1 MHQVHLHAEFL
12 VQVLGKMLCRIYGA
26 VLTACTAETY
36 GQAGET
42 AFHIPF
48 YGCIHQGVYV
58 LEEDGDF
65 SVLFKKTD
73 NGFVE
78 AGEGL
83 VTFVFTGVVHGATV
97 EYEAAAIAGRIFGD
111 AFFIGKAGDF
121 CRSSVNCFSSVS
133 SCSTLQRYGYSG

>member
-42 AFHIPF
+42 AFHISF

-58 LEEDGDF
+58 LEEDGNF
-65 SVLFKKTD
+65 SVLFKKRIT
-73 NGFVE
+73 GSSRPVK
-78 AGEGL
+78 GL
-83 VTFVFTGVVHGATV
+83 
-97 EYEAAAIAGRIFGD
+97 
-111 AFFIGKAGDF
+111 
-121 CRSSVNCFSSVS
+121 
-133 SCSTLQRYGYSG
+133 

>member
-12 VQVLGKMLCRIYGA
+12 VQVLGKMLCRIYGT

-65 SVLFKKTD
+65 SVLFKKAD

-83 VTFVFTGVVHGATV
+83 VTSYLPGLFTARQSNTKPPPLP
-97 EYEAAAIAGRIFGD
+97 EE
-111 AFFIGKAGDF
+111 
-121 CRSSVNCFSSVS
+121 SSGMPF
-133 SCSTLQRYGYSG
+133 L